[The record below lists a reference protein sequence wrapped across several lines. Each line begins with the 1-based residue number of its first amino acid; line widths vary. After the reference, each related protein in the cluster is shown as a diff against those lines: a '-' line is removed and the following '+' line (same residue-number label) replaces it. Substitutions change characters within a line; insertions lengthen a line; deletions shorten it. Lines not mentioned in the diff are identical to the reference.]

1 MSLFPLKIRFLQKG
15 CLYYLTKFNKNNLVK
30 GGLFYYLRHF
40 CWDNEKDEAETLQ
53 KQQLYKAA
61 SAWGN
66 TFFAARQ
73 IPPG

>member
-40 CWDNEKDEAETLQ
+40 CWDNEKVRYLKTFCNIDEWNGRIIKPKGEDD
-53 KQQLYKAA
+53 
-61 SAWGN
+61 
-66 TFFAARQ
+66 
-73 IPPG
+73 